1 MFISLLMSQ
10 ELKKIIKEGKLKK
23 KFLLLSL
30 FLLLFFFFLN
40 IKHEF
45 KKKKKSLKLSAKMNC
60 EISEAEG
67 PHVGFLGSTS
77 FRYDSRLSDT
87 AFPPF

>member
-1 MFISLLMSQ
+1 MNL
-10 ELKKIIKEGKLKK
+10 
-23 KFLLLSL
+23 
-30 FLLLFFFFLN
+30 
-40 IKHEF
+40 